1 MGSTLRGKQILFRLD
16 VTHDSNGIPKVGR
29 GLPLRGPELG
39 GQKGDD
45 GG

>member
-1 MGSTLRGKQILFRLD
+1 MMLHS
-16 VTHDSNGIPKVGR
+16 SNGIPKVGR

-39 GQKGDD
+39 GQKGDE